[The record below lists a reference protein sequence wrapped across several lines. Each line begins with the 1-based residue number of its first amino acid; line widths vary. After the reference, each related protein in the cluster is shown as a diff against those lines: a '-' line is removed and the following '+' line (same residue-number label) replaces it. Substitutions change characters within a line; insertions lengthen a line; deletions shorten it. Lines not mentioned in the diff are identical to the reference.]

1 MTPFVRQNPTSH
13 VEVDYPLSSSVDLV
27 KLEQILVF
35 GLIFSE
41 VEAKHV
47 R

>member
-1 MTPFVRQNPTSH
+1 MRQNPTSH
-13 VEVDYPLSSSVDLV
+13 VEASYLLSSSVDLV
-27 KLEQILVF
+27 KLEQIRVF
-35 GLIFSE
+35 GLIISE